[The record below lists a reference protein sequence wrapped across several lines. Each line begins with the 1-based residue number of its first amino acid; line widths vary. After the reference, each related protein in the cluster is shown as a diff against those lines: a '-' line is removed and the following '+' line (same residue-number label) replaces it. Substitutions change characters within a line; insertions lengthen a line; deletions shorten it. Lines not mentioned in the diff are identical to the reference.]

1 MECQIVLERLKLLVW
16 QAELFHQILLLL
28 GDILAI
34 VGVVVQQIV
43 SDPIGVICDGHLW
56 LFDFS
61 HLLCALRGLFLNPFS
76 PPLFLNLKPLIRIS
90 RKLSHHEN
98 VPDVVVF
105 S

>member
-1 MECQIVLERLKLLVW
+1 MECQIVLERLELLVRQAKLL
-16 QAELFHQILLLL
+16 HQSSLLL
-28 GDILAI
+28 GDILAV

-43 SDPIGVICDGHLW
+43 SDPIGVICDGHLL

-61 HLLCALRGLFLNPFS
+61 HRLCVLRGLFLYPFS